1 MKRSEL
7 GQKINET
14 ILEMLE
20 NGDEDLIA
28 LMKEH
33 DETLSGEEVNES
45 TFVEDTITV
54 LKEHMGV
61 EETEEAEVLEET
73 EEVDPEEELMTE
85 EINRMK
91 ELY

>member
-20 NGDEDLIA
+20 NGDEDLIE

-33 DETLSGEEVNES
+33 DETLSGEEIDES

-61 EETEEAEVLEET
+61 EDEEAEVLEET